1 MDQLHIVIP
10 LGVAIVVAALATPL
24 VSRLAQALNVID
36 RPNERKVNL
45 RAQVPL
51 MGGLAVALGCAVGM
65 AAGLLL
71 LGEDDVA
78 SRRLEGFLL
87 GASLLL
93 AIGAWDDRWGL
104 RASPK
109 LIVQVAAAAVAFHF
123 GFQIDFIREPF
134 TGTGFDLPV
143 WLAWLATTVW
153 IVAVTN
159 AVNLIDGLDGLATG
173 LGAIIATTLT
183 LICWQAGQPAG
194 VIIGVALV
202 GALIGFL
209 PFNFSPA
216 RIFLGDTGALF
227 IGYALALLAIAGY
240 RKAALLTFIVPLL
253 ALAVPLLDT
262 GLSILRRIKNKRP
275 IFDADRM
282 HMHHRLLRSEGSQR
296 AAVLSLYF
304 LTACFCI
311 IAVSFTRLQGYAAIA
326 FLAAVVVL
334 TVRLV
339 RNLGALAGEDAL
351 EGALDPSAKA
361 GESSRSAP
369 PTSQSE
375 GGKS

>member
-1 MDQLHIVIP
+1 VDQLHIVIP
-10 LGVAIVVAALATPL
+10 LGVAICVAALATPV
-24 VSRLAQALNVID
+24 VSRLAHALDVID

-45 RAQVPL
+45 RPQVPL
-51 MGGLAVALGCAVGM
+51 MGGLAVALGCAMGM

-71 LGEDDVA
+71 LGEEVIA
-78 SRRLEGFLL
+78 TRRLEGFLI
-87 GASLLL
+87 GSSLLL
-93 AIGAWDDRWGL
+93 AVGAWDDRWGL
-104 RASPK
+104 SASPK
-109 LIVQVAAAAVAFHF
+109 LLVQVTAAAIAFNF
-123 GFQIDFIREPF
+123 GFRIDFIREPF
-134 TGTGFDLPV
+134 TGTGFDLAP
-143 WLAWLATTVW
+143 WLAWLATTAW

-159 AVNLIDGLDGLATG
+159 AVNLIDGLDGLAAG
-173 LGAIIATTLT
+173 LGAIIAATLT
-183 LICWQAGQPAG
+183 LICWQAGQPPG

-227 IGYALALLAIAGY
+227 IGFALSLLAIEGY
-240 RKAALLTFIVPLL
+240 RKAALLTFVVPLL

-262 GLSILRRIKNKRP
+262 TLSIFRRIKNKTP

-326 FLAAVVVL
+326 FMAAVVIL

-339 RNLGALAGEDAL
+339 RNLGALAGDEL
-351 EGALDPSAKA
+351 LDTSGKESAA
-361 GESSRSAP
+361 ASHSPQPAP
-369 PTSQSE
+369 GSPAE
-375 GGKS
+375 GGNS

>member
-361 GESSRSAP
+361 DESSRSAP
-369 PTSQSE
+369 PTSQRE
-375 GGKS
+375 GGNS

>member
-1 MDQLHIVIP
+1 LDQLHIVIP
-10 LGVAIVVAALATPL
+10 LLVAAAVAALATPV
-24 VSRLAQALNVID
+24 VSRLAHALDVID
-36 RPNERKVNL
+36 RPSERKVNL
-45 RAQVPL
+45 RPEVPL
-51 MGGLAVALGCAVGM
+51 MGGLAVALGCVMGM

-71 LGEDDVA
+71 AGEQSVETE
-78 SRRLEGFLL
+78 RLEGFLI
-87 GASLLL
+87 GGSLLL
-93 AIGAWDDRWGL
+93 ALGAWDDRWGL
-104 RASPK
+104 GASPK
-109 LIVQVAAAAVAFHF
+109 LVVQIAAAAVAFRF

-134 TGTGFDLPV
+134 TGTGFELPG
-143 WLAWLATTVW
+143 WIAWLATTVW

-159 AVNLIDGLDGLATG
+159 AVNLIDGLDGLAAG

-183 LICWQAGQPAG
+183 LICWQAGNPAG

-202 GALIGFL
+202 GALLGFL

-227 IGYALALLAIAGY
+227 IGFSLSLLAIEGY
-240 RKAALLTFIVPLL
+240 RKAALLTFVVPLL

-262 GLSILRRIKNKRP
+262 GLSILRRIKNRRP
-275 IFDADRM
+275 IFDADRL
-282 HMHHRLLRSEGSQR
+282 HMHHRLLHSEGSQR

-326 FLAAVVVL
+326 FMAAVVIL

-339 RNLGALAGEDAL
+339 RNLGALAGDEL
-351 EGALDPSAKA
+351 LDTSGKESAA
-361 GESSRSAP
+361 ASDSPQP
-369 PTSQSE
+369 PPGSPAE
-375 GGKS
+375 GGNS

>member
-10 LGVAIVVAALATPL
+10 LGVAILVAALATPL